1 MLYMAISSV
10 AIYLSI
16 NLFAHFQYADM
27 ESFFMDDV
35 GLFNTF
41 QWKKGFLDFISLG
54 KDNKF
59 RPVSDTFLYL
69 GYKFIGFRA
78 EDAYIYV
85 LFVGALICLLLT
97 LLIVKY
103 FGKIWY
109 GIVFAF
115 LFSITRFAYYCISQ
129 YFGVMESITTLCAVC
144 TLLAGIHFME
154 SDDTNA
160 RRRFAIVNVAAILC
174 IFSHERYLTL
184 YGYLLLLVFF
194 KFFFSKKS
202 IPYYGTV
209 ILSIIAMLLFRKV
222 YLGPLSFQGTGGT
235 NLLDTFSITS
245 MLGFVVQ
252 GIVQI
257 FGWNM
262 GPRFL
267 VGITMDQAAPIINL
281 LPIGIVAIFLGMLLV
296 ILYQSKTA
304 HHYEKLWTWLSIVSF
319 IGATVASGCITIRLE
334 LRWLYIPY
342 VGFLVLLFWMA
353 SNIQF
358 SGKHRLCCAE
368 TILTVLLV
376 LIFPIDSYYR
386 TGWKYN
392 YLGEEFLTNN
402 AVYECAIR
410 KYGEELYD
418 RPVVIIEEKDEVKQ
432 DFDVMASLYYMAES
446 VTAQSFPSLNEVPQ
460 ELLQQNPVIL
470 YATDLNNICD
480 VTGLIVQQ

>member
-1 MLYMAISSV
+1 MLYMSISSV

-41 QWKKGFLDFISLG
+41 QWKKGFWDFISLG

-59 RPVSDTFLYL
+59 RPFSDTFLYL
-69 GYKFIGFRA
+69 GYKLIGLRA
-78 EDAYIYV
+78 ENAYLYV
-85 LFVGALICLLLT
+85 LFIGALVCALLT
-97 LLIVKY
+97 LLIVKC

-109 GIVFAF
+109 GILFSC
-115 LFSITRFAYYCISQ
+115 LFSITRFAYYSISQ

-144 TLLAGIHFME
+144 TLLAGIRFME
-154 SDDTNA
+154 SDDNNA
-160 RRRFAIVNVAAILC
+160 CRRFVVVNIAAILC

-202 IPYYGTV
+202 VPYYGV
-209 ILSIIAMLLFRKV
+209 IILSIIAMLVFRKV

-262 GPRFL
+262 GPGFL

-281 LPIGIVAIFLGMLLV
+281 LPIGIIAIFVGMLLAL
-296 ILYQSKTA
+296 LYQSKAT
-304 HHYEKLWTWLSIVSF
+304 HHYGILWTWLSIVSF
-319 IGATVASGCITIRLE
+319 IGATITSGCITIRLE

-342 VGFLVLLFWMA
+342 LGFLVLLFWMA

-358 SGKHRLCCAE
+358 SGKYRWCCAE
-368 TILTVLLV
+368 SILTVLLV

-410 KYGEELYD
+410 KYGAELYD
-418 RPVVIIEEKDEVKQ
+418 RPIVIIEDNDEVKQ
-432 DFDVMASLYYMAES
+432 DFDVMASLYYMDKS
-446 VTAQSFPSLNEVPQ
+446 VTSQSFPSLDEVPQ

-470 YATDLNNICD
+470 YAIDLNNICD
-480 VTGLIVQQ
+480 VTGLIVQ